1 MKTRK
6 ILRHGVFMVLLST
19 ASVFAFGQNTSDL
32 QAEAKAKE
40 KYIKEIIYK
49 ALDEIWS
56 NSEAEVV
63 KQLAV
68 QTISVPEEFP
78 PFLDCP
84 GYKKQSWQKALD
96 GTMHDFKELW
106 SSGYYED
113 PDLPWFIEQT
123 EEEKKEYREESEWN
137 EKDAT
142 LDYGILHPGYCLSIV
157 HTWVKKKNI
166 YLLDVLYSW
175 TMPMFKKA
183 FGLLPAKKQEIYK
196 DIVAHARGYLETF
209 DYEKELAYLN
219 KLKELEEK
227 EGGYVVYKF
236 IYYNPDGVRG
246 VYRKLEAWI
255 FRRAREGWT
264 AEEMREWLCQIEKDF
279 FGASCPV
286 ATERKAKKEKLCE
299 IETQILNEDGD
310 LECPEETVASVKRKV
325 SVHSN
330 VQRAAV
336 YPNPTHDIIKV
347 AFADDKIS
355 CNVQVF
361 NTMGQ
366 VVREVITTTRVTEI
380 DLSSLRPS
388 MYFVRITGKNTAE
401 THGIIKN

>member
-1 MKTRK
+1 
-6 ILRHGVFMVLLST
+6 MVLLNT
-19 ASVFAFGQNTSDL
+19 VSVLAFGQNTSDL

-49 ALDEIWS
+49 ALDEIRS
-56 NSEAEVV
+56 NSEAEEV

-78 PFLDCP
+78 PLLDCP
-84 GYKKQSWQKALD
+84 GYKVFPWQKVLESVLY
-96 GTMHDFKELW
+96 GFKQPH
-106 SSGYYED
+106 SYYLEE
-113 PDLPWFIEQT
+113 PNEPWFT
-123 EEEKKEYREESEWN
+123 EKTEEKKEIDRKYWEQEE
-137 EKDAT
+137 KLYT
-142 LDYGILHPGYCLSIV
+142 LVYGVLVQSSCLSTV
-157 HTWVKKKNI
+157 HTWVKKKNT
-166 YLLDVLYSW
+166 YLLDVLYRW
-175 TMPMFKKA
+175 TMPMFKEA
-183 FGLLPAKKQEIYK
+183 FDLLPSKKQEIYK
-196 DIVAHARGYLETF
+196 EIVSHAREYLKTF

-219 KLKELEEK
+219 KLKEEK
-227 EGGYVVYKF
+227 RMYLFVGTNPEGVDRGTYGY
-236 IYYNPDGVRG
+236 
-246 VYRKLEAWI
+246 KLEAWI

-264 AEEMREWLCQIEKDF
+264 AEEMEEWLCQIEKDF
-279 FGASCPV
+279 FGTPCPV
-286 ATERKAKKEKLCE
+286 STERKAKKEKLCE
-299 IETQILNEDGD
+299 TETQILNEDGD

-336 YPNPTHDIIKV
+336 YPNPTNGIVKV